1 MTITSSEPRAAPV
14 APADPP
20 AWQHVAAL
28 DGLRALAVVAV
39 LLFHGGYLQGG
50 FLGVDLFFALS
61 GFLITS
67 LLIRDAGTAGGVRLT
82 AFWGRRFRRLLP
94 AVLTLIVIV
103 ALWSWLFGSLADLAG
118 VEGDGP
124 WALFYGANW
133 HFIAQSGGYWESFT
147 QPSMFDHLW
156 SLAIEEQF
164 YLLWPLAVV
173 AIWRWSRRPVR
184 TLAVVS
190 SVAIGLSFVAMVLLY
205 HGGEPTRVY
214 MGTDTRAASLLV
226 GALAATEPARRLAR
240 RACAALGDRLG
251 LVLVLLAGLVA
262 WSWVAVDG
270 ASSGMLYRGGLLA
283 HSMAC
288 AVVISLVV
296 AAERGWFVRGLGWRP
311 LAWIGVL
318 SYGLYLWHWPVYVV
332 LNPDRHGVR
341 RGDTARDPHP
351 RVVGLRVRL
360 VPVDRGPGPASR
372 HVGSWPVGCRRAGDR
387 RRRGGRAAPI
397 ALPDPSG
404 QVAEFD
410 PSAIAAAAP
419 LALDNAWHAPA
430 DRGLADPP
438 TGPDRSAAGRAR
450 QRRRGTPDRC
460 HRRQPSRCR

>member
-1 MTITSSEPRAAPV
+1 MTTALSDSHSASPRGTHSATRVAPV
-14 APADPP
+14 ESSG
-20 AWQHVAAL
+20 WQHVAAL
-28 DGLRALAVVAV
+28 DGLRAFAVVAV

-94 AVLTLIVIV
+94 AVLTLIVVV

-133 HFIAQSGGYWESFT
+133 HFISQSGGYWESFT

-190 SVAIGLSFVAMVLLY
+190 GVAIALSFLAMVLLY
-205 HGGEPTRVY
+205 DGGEPTRVY
-214 MGTDTRAASLLV
+214 MGTDTRAPSLLV

-240 RACAALGDRLG
+240 R
-251 LVLVLLAGLVA
+251 VA
-262 WSWVAVDG
+262 RRS
-270 ASSGMLYRGGLLA
+270 ASVSVSCWCCLPGSSCGRGSRSTVPVRECSTG
-283 HSMAC
+283 
-288 AVVISLVV
+288 VVCSPT
-296 AAERGWFVRGLGWRP
+296 RW
-311 LAWIGVL
+311 
-318 SYGLYLWHWPVYVV
+318 
-332 LNPDRHGVR
+332 
-341 RGDTARDPHP
+341 
-351 RVVGLRVRL
+351 RVR
-360 VPVDRGPGPASR
+360 
-372 HVGSWPVGCRRAGDR
+372 W
-387 RRRGGRAAPI
+387 
-397 ALPDPSG
+397 
-404 QVAEFD
+404 
-410 PSAIAAAAP
+410 
-419 LALDNAWHAPA
+419 
-430 DRGLADPP
+430 
-438 TGPDRSAAGRAR
+438 
-450 QRRRGTPDRC
+450 
-460 HRRQPSRCR
+460 